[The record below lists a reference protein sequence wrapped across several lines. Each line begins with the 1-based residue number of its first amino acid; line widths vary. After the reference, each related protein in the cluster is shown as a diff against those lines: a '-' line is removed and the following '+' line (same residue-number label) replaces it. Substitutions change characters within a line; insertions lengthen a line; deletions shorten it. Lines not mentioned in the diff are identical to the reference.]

1 MAHGGDGIASSS
13 SLFSPLKVCREQ
25 DLLLF
30 LQDHTAFTLVPEQR
44 FQPDGIQEVDMGIS
58 TI

>member
-1 MAHGGDGIASSS
+1 M
-13 SLFSPLKVCREQ
+13 KVCREQ

-44 FQPDGIQEVDMGIS
+44 FQLDGIQEVDRRVN

>member
-1 MAHGGDGIASSS
+1 M
-13 SLFSPLKVCREQ
+13 KVCREQ

-30 LQDHTAFTLVPEQR
+30 LQDHTAFMLVPEQR
-44 FQPDGIQEVDMGIS
+44 FQLDGIQEVDMRIS